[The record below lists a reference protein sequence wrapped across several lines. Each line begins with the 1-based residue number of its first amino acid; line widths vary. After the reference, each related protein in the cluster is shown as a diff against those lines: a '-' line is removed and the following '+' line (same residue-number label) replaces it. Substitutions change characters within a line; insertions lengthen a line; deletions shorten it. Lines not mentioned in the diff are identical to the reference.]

1 MSGNRQKLKRNY
13 MAADAHTDNF
23 QGLTKVFDKSFFLKI
38 QHKILHPEI
47 QLNFFHPLGVAL
59 KNGPK

>member
-1 MSGNRQKLKRNY
+1 

-38 QHKILHPEI
+38 D
-47 QLNFFHPLGVAL
+47 FFSSFGC
-59 KNGPK
+59 GT

>member
-1 MSGNRQKLKRNY
+1 

-47 QLNFFHPLGVAL
+47 QLIFFDPLGVAL